1 MHLQISCNFRGKNS
15 KKKTL
20 NTLTRLLKT
29 KVPYLLFD
37 KNISVKKGMKLK
49 LLEGVKA
56 YYYYYPSK
64 IMKVKNN
71 TIYGKKKGYAYLTI
85 VMEDGSK
92 NYNYKMHLHFV

>member
-20 NTLTRLLKT
+20 NTSTRLLKT

-49 LLEGVKA
+49 SKGGKGVLLLLPIKDYEGK
-56 YYYYYPSK
+56 
-64 IMKVKNN
+64 
-71 TIYGKKKGYAYLTI
+71 
-85 VMEDGSK
+85 E
-92 NYNYKMHLHFV
+92 

>member
-20 NTLTRLLKT
+20 NTSTRLLKT

-49 LLEGVKA
+49 SPKEVKV

-64 IMKVKNN
+64 VMKVK
-71 TIYGKKKGYAYLTI
+71 K
-85 VMEDGSK
+85 
-92 NYNYKMHLHFV
+92 